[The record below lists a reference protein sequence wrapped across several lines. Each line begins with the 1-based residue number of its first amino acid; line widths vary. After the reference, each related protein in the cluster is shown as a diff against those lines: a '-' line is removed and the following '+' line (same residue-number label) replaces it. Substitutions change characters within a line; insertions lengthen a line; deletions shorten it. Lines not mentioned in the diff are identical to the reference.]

1 MRVASI
7 WWSLLCGRWT
17 ERSNMRLDQYLV
29 KEGLCATRQKA
40 VFAIKEGLVLLN
52 GRVCQR
58 ASADTERKTVE
69 LLGQAFPYVSRGGLK
84 LSAAIKDFSPDVQGK
99 VCLDLGASTGG
110 FTQCLL
116 EHGAKRVYALDVGK
130 DQLHES
136 LKSDARVISM
146 EQFNARELC
155 ADSLPEQI
163 DLAVSDLSFISQS
176 YIYAPLV
183 SVLKEGAPFISL
195 IKPQFEA
202 GRASLN
208 KKGVVSDLRDH
219 LRVIKELCEKASA
232 QGLTLV
238 DLSPSPI
245 LGGDGNREYLALF
258 RYKDGCPIGDQKIR
272 EAVFGS
278 RQEYSKE

>member
-1 MRVASI
+1 
-7 WWSLLCGRWT
+7 
-17 ERSNMRLDQYLV
+17 MRLDQYLV

-40 VFAIKEGLVLLN
+40 VFAIKEGLVLLD
-52 GRVCQR
+52 GSVCQK
-58 ASADTERKTVE
+58 ASADTEGKKVT

-84 LSAAIKDFSPDVQGK
+84 LLAAVEDFSLDVQGK

-116 EHGAKRVYALDVGK
+116 EHGALRVYALDVGK

-136 LKSDARVISM
+136 LKSDPRVISM
-146 EQFNARELC
+146 EQFNARALC
-155 ADSLPEQI
+155 GTSLPEQI

-183 SVLKEGAPFISL
+183 SVLREGAPFVSL

-219 LRVIKELCEKASA
+219 LRVILELCEKASA

-245 LGGDGNREYLALF
+245 LGGDGNKEYLALF
-258 RYKDGCPIGDQKIR
+258 CYKDGCPIEDQKIHK
-272 EAVFGS
+272 AVFGS
-278 RQEYSKE
+278 RHEKA